1 MKKVIV
7 TGATGLIGKKLVS
20 ALIERNDEV
29 VIFSRDIKKVRL
41 IFPSIKEVIEWDYQK
56 PELWNSNLENSDAV
70 VHLAGSNLFA
80 KRWNDEFKKS
90 IIESRQVSTK
100 NLVDAI
106 KLCNK
111 KPEVFISASGIGYY
125 GDCSDCLLNEES
137 TNGKDFLAEVCKIWE
152 SESTKVETAN
162 VRSVQIRTGLVL
174 SPEDGALKQMLPAF
188 KMFLGGP
195 LGNGKQWSSWIHI
208 DDIVGI
214 YLHTIDNQNLS
225 GAINATSPN
234 PVTMKEFA
242 KILGK
247 VINRPSLFPV
257 PKFMLRLVVG
267 QAAEVVTASQRVI
280 PDKLI
285 NCGYQFKF
293 TSLELSL
300 IHISEPTRPY

>member
-1 MKKVIV
+1 MNKRIVI
-7 TGATGLIGKKLVS
+7 TGATGLIGKKLVN

-29 VIFSRDIKKVRL
+29 VIFSRDIKKTRL

-56 PELWNSNLENSDAV
+56 PDLWKSNLENSDAV

-80 KRWNDEFKKS
+80 KRWNNEFKKS

-125 GDCSDCLLNEES
+125 GDCGDKILIEDSPIGN
-137 TNGKDFLAEVCKIWE
+137 DFLAEVCKIWE
-152 SESTKVETAN
+152 SESAKVETAN
-162 VRSVQIRTGLVL
+162 VRSIQVRTGLVL
-174 SPEDGALKQMLPAF
+174 SSEDGALKQMLPPF
-188 KMFLGGP
+188 KMFFGGP
-195 LGNGKQWSSWIHI
+195 LGNAKQWFSWLHI
-208 DDIVGI
+208 VDIVGI
-214 YLHTIDNQNLS
+214 YLHAIDNQNLS
-225 GAINATSPN
+225 GAINAASPN

-242 KILGK
+242 KTLGK
-247 VINRPSLFPV
+247 VLNRPSLFPV
-257 PKFMLRLVVG
+257 PKFMLRMVVG

-285 NCGYQFKF
+285 KNGYEFKF
-293 TSLELSL
+293 TSLEVALRDL
-300 IHISEPTRPY
+300 LK

>member
-1 MKKVIV
+1 MNKRIVI
-7 TGATGLIGKKLVS
+7 TGATGLIGKKLVN

-29 VIFSRDIKKVRL
+29 VIFSRDIKKTRL

-56 PELWNSNLENSDAV
+56 PDLWKSNLENSDAV

-80 KRWNDEFKKS
+80 KRWNNEFKKS

-125 GDCSDCLLNEES
+125 GDCGDKILIEDSPIGN
-137 TNGKDFLAEVCKIWE
+137 DFLAEVCKIWE
-152 SESTKVETAN
+152 SESAKVEPAN

-174 SPEDGALKQMLPAF
+174 SPEDGALKQMLPAY
-188 KMFLGGP
+188 KMFFGGP
-195 LGNGKQWSSWIHI
+195 LGNGKQWSSWLHI

-214 YLHTIDNQNLS
+214 YLNAIDNKKLS
-225 GAINATSPN
+225 GPVNAASPN

-247 VINRPSLFPV
+247 VLNRPSIFPV
-257 PKFMLRLVVG
+257 PKFVLKLVVG
-267 QAAEVVTASQRVI
+267 EAAEVVTASQRVI

-285 NCGYQFKF
+285 KSGYEFKF
-293 TSLELSL
+293 TNLEVALRDL
-300 IHISEPTRPY
+300 LK